1 MKIIILSL
9 IPFLSL
15 SQDNINGIWIKEG
28 NKYKY
33 ILKINHLDS
42 NTYEFELEGWEKT
55 YDNFINDSTIFTGE
69 IKGEGYIFYRE
80 EELGFFNDA
89 GRLFDGEDF
98 YYGEEPCK
106 IFFMLKQSYIKLA
119 SMDCAGWYGGYGIN
133 WNGKYLKN
141 D

>member
-80 EELGFFNDA
+80 KRLGFFNDA
-89 GRLFDGEDF
+89 GRLFDGEAF
-98 YYGEEPCK
+98 IMVKSRARYSLCLNKVTLNLQVWIVQVGMEAMVLTGMVN
-106 IFFMLKQSYIKLA
+106 I
-119 SMDCAGWYGGYGIN
+119 
-133 WNGKYLKN
+133 
-141 D
+141 